1 MGVLDDAVT
10 TGKVKAALL
19 LDERIGALGINVN
32 TAEGVVSLEGVVDSE
47 VQRRLA
53 EDIASL
59 AGAHDVQ
66 NLLEVTGEP
75 LVAHA
80 AAEYV
85 PPGQVTT
92 SPGAPPSERADVEE
106 VVRRALAADQRVNE
120 HLLDVHVEQ
129 NTVFLSGRQGDVDA
143 HNAAVEI
150 AAHVP
155 GVVAV
160 EDDIEIMPAV

>member
-1 MGVLDDAVT
+1 MGVLEDAVM

-19 LDERIGALGINVN
+19 IDERIGALGINVN
-32 TAEGVVSLEGVVDSE
+32 TVEGTVTLEGVVDSE

-53 EDIASL
+53 EDVASL
-59 AGAHDVQ
+59 AGAHTVQ

-75 LVAHA
+75 LAAHGA
-80 AAEYV
+80 ASFV
-85 PPGQVTT
+85 PPVRVTT
-92 SPGAPPSERADVEE
+92 PPGAPPSERSDVET
-106 VVRRALAADQRVNE
+106 VVRRALAADRRVNE